1 MRGTLLFLA
10 GAACV
15 AALSLQTPLQPSSV
29 LEKTSALQAGGKQAG
44 GQAHNHVQVQ
54 HRQAGGSARAQ
65 AQLQALSAQSSASA
79 SQIAEA
85 LSTAVES
92 KAAQQALYDFS
103 IFKGM
108 QVTLFQVENKVS
120 VTTAAPAGTTSS
132 PVSAEAVIT
141 TAGPVTSSTGEAY
154 VDHYDNDSCSGDP
167 FVTNHDVMNC
177 HPFVQDQF
185 YGKLTICDPNTGSLE
200 LKVYDWSD
208 SKCEG
213 EATQTVSTAQQTMGK
228 AGQCGTDPT
237 GKGQSVKVMCGKK
250 PVTVVDLHG
259 VVQLK
264 GYEVADFDA
273 AQQALWK
280 KACADAYGVDEEDVL
295 ITLPVQL
302 VPADAAASRR
312 LLNADSSI
320 QVDYVL
326 NIPST
331 QEAQVLES
339 AGYTIEAQTDK
350 LQGAVNSLKM
360 DTVVTV
366 ISPLQN
372 LDTEYLTPFVRTTAK
387 GFWEAGIPLYA
398 GKSGYFRK
406 EFGTESDALHFVKIM
421 TGAEKKFHLSDGN
434 AEKFVEQLEK
444 TVEEDEEQE
453 ESKGGK
459 TTNGGALA
467 MQFGRTGSWE
477 N

>member
-1 MRGTLLFLA
+1 MRGTLLLLA
-10 GAACV
+10 GVACV
-15 AALSLQTPLQPSSV
+15 AALSLQPSSV
-29 LEKTSALQAGGKQAG
+29 LEKTSVLQAGGKQAG
-44 GQAHNHVQVQ
+44 GQAHHHVQ
-54 HRQAGGSARAQ
+54 HRQAGGSARAK

-85 LSTAVES
+85 LSTAIES
-92 KAAQQALYDFS
+92 KAAEEALNDFS

-108 QVTLFQVENKVS
+108 QVTLFQVQNTVS
-120 VTTAAPAGTTSS
+120 VTTVAPAAGDPTPTD
-132 PVSAEAVIT
+132 PAPTVSAESIVT
-141 TAGPVTSSTGEAY
+141 TAGPAVSSTGEAY

-185 YGKLTICDPNTGSLE
+185 YGKLTICDPNTGALE

-273 AQQALWK
+273 TQQALWK
-280 KACADAYGVDEEDVL
+280 KACAQAYGVDEEDVL

-302 VPADAAASRR
+302 VPAEAAASRR

-331 QEAQVLES
+331 QEAAVLEA

-350 LQGAVNSLKM
+350 LQAEVNTLKM
-360 DTVVTV
+360 DTIVTV

-444 TVEEDEEQE
+444 TVEEDEAQE
-453 ESKGGK
+453 EGGK
-459 TTNGGALA
+459 TTNGGAVA
-467 MQFGRTGSWE
+467 MQFGRTGTWE